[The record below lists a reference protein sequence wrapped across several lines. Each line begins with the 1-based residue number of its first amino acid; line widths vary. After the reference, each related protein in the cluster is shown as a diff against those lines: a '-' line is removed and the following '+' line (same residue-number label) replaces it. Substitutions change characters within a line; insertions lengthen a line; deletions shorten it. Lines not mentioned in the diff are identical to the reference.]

1 MIVKSNSVPNF
12 LFEKPIPIPNTE
24 RKIFLKNINRQKVIS
39 YGETTK
45 KRNENIKAFY
55 DIVFKNSLKLK

>member
-12 LFEKPIPIPNTE
+12 LFENPIQNTK
-24 RKIFLKNINRQKVIS
+24 RKKNKITNRQKVLS
-39 YGETTK
+39 SGETTK
-45 KRNENIKAFY
+45 KDKNDIIKAFY

>member
-12 LFEKPIPIPNTE
+12 LFEKPIQNTK
-24 RKIFLKNINRQKVIS
+24 RKKINKITNRQKVLS
-39 YGETTK
+39 SCETTK
-45 KRNENIKAFY
+45 KEKNDIIKAFY